1 MKKSL
6 GLLSQKCIIEKGEIF
21 KPHASL
27 SFWLAQIQPLH
38 PMNFAIIPTLSPK
51 EPANQAFDLITK

>member
-1 MKKSL
+1 MKKSP

-38 PMNFAIIPTLSPK
+38 LMNFAIIPKKIYESSFRSHYK
-51 EPANQAFDLITK
+51 VK